1 MNALKHPGRISLLF
15 LGGAKRVMMA
25 KMFKDAARHRGLDC
39 HVVSYELDMHSA
51 IAAEGEVVVGVKWSS
66 PDILE
71 DLDRVVREKEIDVM
85 LPFVDGA
92 VGIAARYAAQTN
104 LAEVFAPV
112 SEAGLVEKM
121 FDKIAAA
128 DFFEELELPIPP
140 TWRHGTP
147 CGHLIAKPRFGSA
160 SKGIEFI
167 DNLRDLYQITAQGE
181 GKYLIQQRFDRREE
195 ITVDCYAGMKDGS
208 IAAVSPRIRKEVAGG
223 EVVRTQTIADPDV
236 DALVR
241 KTLAATGQRGAVT
254 VQLLRDFDTGRLM
267 IMEINPRLGG
277 GAVASV
283 HAGADLPGLILDD
296 AMGRALTRQQAQP
309 GVETV
314 RYLADVVFYP
324 EEK

>member
-92 VGIAARYAAQTN
+92 VGIAARYAAQKN
-104 LAEVFAPV
+104 LAGVFAPV

-128 DFFEELELPIPP
+128 DLFEELGLPIPP
-140 TWRHGTP
+140 TWRHDTP
-147 CGHLIAKPRFGSA
+147 GGHLIAKPRFGSA
-160 SKGIEFI
+160 SKGIEYV
-167 DNLRDLYQITAQGE
+167 DNLRDLYKITSQGE

-195 ITVDCYAGMKDGS
+195 ITVDCYAGMTDGL

-223 EVVRTQTIADPDV
+223 EVVRTQTVADPDV
-236 DALVR
+236 DSLVR
-241 KTLAATGQRGAVT
+241 RTLAATGLRGAVT
-254 VQLLRDFDTGRLM
+254 VQLLRDLDTGRLM

-296 AMGRALTRQQAQP
+296 AMGRTLTRQQVRA